1 MQSIFFLWGQRKLT
15 GNSGAPL
22 TQTLSANRTR
32 LGRLLRN
39 FSFRAGESSVDLRPG
54 EHGNISG
61 WHTNKL
67 TCVSHART
75 N

>member
-1 MQSIFFLWGQRKLT
+1 MIVELT

-39 FSFRAGESSVDLRPG
+39 FSLRAADNSVDLRPG
-54 EHGNISG
+54 EHGSISG